1 MGVAPVWKIS
11 LLIKVSSDLGLPCR
25 GPQRHLRHQS
35 APRVR
40 SKDTAPFWPK
50 PRSPRLVPLARACPG
65 QGLGRGRAQGPRAWR
80 PILPLPL
87 PLPQANLWAGTHGQ
101 ETFPHRPW
109 GPQGAG
115 GCALGWSGSG
125 LPPGHRKDPAPVPSP
140 GKGGAP
146 GLVAKVAGKL
156 QCGPWEG
163 PPRVAPCCLPV
174 LFPRLVP
181 GFPAATRGLW
191 REGGEPGLQ
200 EAGRAGKGGAG
211 AQSAP
216 APGRLA
222 ALLAHPNRL
231 TIPLSFV

>member
-101 ETFPHRPW
+101 ETFPHHPW

-115 GCALGWSGSG
+115 AVLSGGVGVASPRAIGRTRRQCPALERAARPGWLRRFRGSCSAGPGRGLRGSLSAACRFFFLGWCPVSPRPREGSG
-125 LPPGHRKDPAPVPSP
+125 GKEGSPVSRKPAEPA
-140 GKGGAP
+140 KGAP
-146 GLVAKVAGKL
+146 GRRARPPLV
-156 QCGPWEG
+156 
-163 PPRVAPCCLPV
+163 
-174 LFPRLVP
+174 
-181 GFPAATRGLW
+181 GLLHCW
-191 REGGEPGLQ
+191 PTLIG
-200 EAGRAGKGGAG
+200 
-211 AQSAP
+211 
-216 APGRLA
+216 
-222 ALLAHPNRL
+222 
-231 TIPLSFV
+231 